1 MCRESWAP
9 VGRQKSS
16 PDESL
21 KIATKP
27 ELAERR
33 HKMQF
38 IAVLEKGT
46 EYLLIPTIEWEGYAT
61 DETIRRLKDEGRV
74 VLNSFGIE
82 I

>member
-1 MCRESWAP
+1 
-9 VGRQKSS
+9 
-16 PDESL
+16 
-21 KIATKP
+21 
-27 ELAERR
+27 
-33 HKMQF
+33 MQF